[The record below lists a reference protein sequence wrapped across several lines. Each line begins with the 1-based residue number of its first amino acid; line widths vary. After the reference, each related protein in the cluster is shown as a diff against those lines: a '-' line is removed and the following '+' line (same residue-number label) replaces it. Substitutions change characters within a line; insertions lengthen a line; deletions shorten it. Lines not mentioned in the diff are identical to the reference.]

1 MSSAALLGS
10 RFPPPSLFRQVLEHG
25 WAMTVLA
32 VGSEPPPGRG
42 HSSSPL
48 RVSPTSHI
56 DGAQAQGHGV
66 GRGEGTGLELSCGA
80 TGLLT
85 VLLDKAGQNP
95 PQAVSAWLGPVPPGA
110 ASSPAE
116 GVLPGPAGGPPQDTL
131 LSTLSLLQ
139 HLLGVKHPHGSQ
151 PWLCTLVPLGEMG
164 TARRDGA
171 QRLCP
176 AQG

>member
-1 MSSAALLGS
+1 M
-10 RFPPPSLFRQVLEHG
+10 
-25 WAMTVLA
+25 
-32 VGSEPPPGRG
+32 
-42 HSSSPL
+42 
-48 RVSPTSHI
+48 
-56 DGAQAQGHGV
+56 

-95 PQAVSAWLGPVPPGA
+95 PQAVSAWLGPMPPGA

-131 LSTLSLLQ
+131 LSTLDPLSLLQ
-139 HLLGVKHPHGSQ
+139 HLPGVRHPHGSR
-151 PWLCTLVPLGEMG
+151 PWLCTLVPLGGMG
-164 TARRDGA
+164 TAGKDGA
-171 QRLCP
+171 QRLCL